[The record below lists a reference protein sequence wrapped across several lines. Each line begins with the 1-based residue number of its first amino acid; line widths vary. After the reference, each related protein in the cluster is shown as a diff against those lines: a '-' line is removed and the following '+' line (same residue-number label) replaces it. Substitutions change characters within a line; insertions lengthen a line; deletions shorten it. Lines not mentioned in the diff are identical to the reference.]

1 MVVGSTY
8 MTQIVSEIVS
18 ESYWSLLKNC
28 VYCKKEKKNEYIHIP
43 HNFDTITSYIL
54 PRDVFI
60 L

>member
-1 MVVGSTY
+1 MVVSSTY
-8 MTQIVSEIVS
+8 MTQIVS

-28 VYCKKEKKNEYIHIP
+28 VYCKKEKKNEYIHNP
-43 HNFDTITSYIL
+43 HNLDTITSYIL